1 MHTVELADETRNSTP
16 GKTSLDRV
24 DFTDLM
30 EKRDSLFNT
39 SISNCKY
46 LIN

>member
-1 MHTVELADETRNSTP
+1 MHTAEPADETRNSTL
-16 GKTSLDRV
+16 GKTSPDRV

-30 EKRDSLFNT
+30 KKRDISFNT